1 MAKPEPKPKPSVGF
15 PTTPENYRRPTNM
28 SMPNSPLKPKPAD
41 PASKPATIS
50 RPAKL
55 TTSVMKEDNTYVAP
69 KQLAKPVKSKTLEQK
84 VDDYLGN
91 PQAKAR
97 TRAEEAREDKGS
109 DPVDNVRHA
118 NAGRYTAEA
127 IRNKVES
134 KLGKNPVGKAVGKAA
149 GFIGANV
156 MGAAHEGSTL
166 ISDKKDTRPM
176 YTKLKESAED
186 MYNNYVGSKI
196 GLSDKSPDQKT
207 RKILEMSRRNQLP
220 DGYGDADP
228 FRKGKRDAYSK
239 KKRR

>member
-1 MAKPEPKPKPSVGF
+1 
-15 PTTPENYRRPTNM
+15 M
-28 SMPNSPLKPKPAD
+28 SMPNSPLKPKPAA
-41 PASKPATIS
+41 PASKPALKIAPPVTQ
-50 RPAKL
+50 K
-55 TTSVMKEDNTYVAP
+55 DNTTVAP
-69 KQLAKPVKSKTLEQK
+69 KMIAKPVKSKSIEEK

-91 PQAKAR
+91 PQKKAR
-97 TRAEEAREDKGS
+97 ARADEAKEDKGS
-109 DPVDNVRHA
+109 DPIDNVRHA

-134 KLGKNPVGKAVGKAA
+134 KLGKNVVGKAVGKAA

-166 ISDKKDTRPM
+166 ISEKKDTRPI

-196 GLSDKSPDQKT
+196 GLSDKSPAQKT
-207 RKILEMSRRNQLP
+207 RQILEMSRKKQMP
-220 DGYGDADP
+220 DGYGEADP
-228 FRKGKRDAYSK
+228 FRK